1 MNRALQWKLIA
12 GFLLVFVAGGIT
24 GAFVG
29 GSYARHHF
37 FELHHPERIGGRM
50 KERLRAELNLTPEQL
65 AKISPIIDKTT
76 AQLRDIRRDTG
87 QRVRQIIAD
96 AHRQM
101 AAELTDEQRQKLK
114 QIEERHRHWRHHRF
128 HESFGRTAVAHTL
141 IVVVCAVPAHFGR
154 GVPQIPLGQHY
165 RSEAHAVFE
174 KNSFPLDVCATAEK
188 KIAYFRR
195 VVAAVVGGIESKK
208 DFSARRQVML

>member
-24 GAFVG
+24 GAFIG
-29 GSYARHHF
+29 GWYAQNQF

-87 QRVRQIIAD
+87 RRVHEIIAD
-96 AHRQM
+96 AHQQM
-101 AAELTDEQRQKLK
+101 ATQLTDEQRQRLN
-114 QIEERHRHWRHHRF
+114 QLEERHRQWRHRRF
-128 HESFGRTAVAHTL
+128 HDHSDEEPS
-141 IVVVCAVPAHFGR
+141 
-154 GVPQIPLGQHY
+154 
-165 RSEAHAVFE
+165 
-174 KNSFPLDVCATAEK
+174 ATP
-188 KIAYFRR
+188 
-195 VVAAVVGGIESKK
+195 
-208 DFSARRQVML
+208 